1 MLPDNNKQKS
11 SSRRFLLILGA
22 VVFVAIFAWGLM
34 VIFDDHLFPYMP
46 KTQKIAF
53 GVLIL
58 IYAVL
63 RISRIV
69 MKKKADEV

>member
-1 MLPDNNKQKS
+1 MLPGNNMQKS

-34 VIFDDHLFPYMP
+34 VIFDDSLFPYLP
-46 KTQKIAF
+46 KSQKIAF
-53 GVLIL
+53 GCLIL

-69 MKKKADEV
+69 FKKKGDEV

>member
-1 MLPDNNKQKS
+1 MLPRNNMQKS

-34 VIFDDHLFPYMP
+34 VIFDESLFPNLP
-46 KTQKIAF
+46 KGQKIAF
-53 GVLIL
+53 GSLIL

-69 MKKKADEV
+69 FKKKGDEV